1 MLRFFRQIRQRLLT
15 DNKFSKYLLYA
26 AGEIM
31 LVVIGILIALQ
42 VGNISE
48 TAKEREIYLAYLL
61 RLKEDF
67 LELQE
72 TVKEKREFE
81 AELIELAEYQLE
93 VLTGKETNPDI
104 LKLAISIEFTASI
117 NRYEIL
123 SPTYLELSSTG
134 RLALIENDGIKD
146 FLSEYYK
153 YLLTRN
159 DEKAEWDPWV
169 HQYRSLV
176 RNILDPE
183 DRSYIDFEFG
193 QANADMESPTWKNY
207 TLKSQKENVV
217 NDLLKVPNLTGLLQD
232 ILTARR
238 ITYSYL
244 NFEFH
249 ISNDFL
255 QQVQSEIDRLQV
267 SGAPDA

>member
-1 MLRFFRQIRQRLLT
+1 MLRFFRQLRVRLLT
-15 DNKFSKYLLYA
+15 ENKIRKYLLYA
-26 AGEIM
+26 VGEIV

-42 VGNISE
+42 VNNYNE
-48 TAKEREIYLAYLL
+48 TDKEREIYVSYLV

-72 TVKEKREFE
+72 TVKLKRQFE
-81 AELIELAEYQLE
+81 ADLIDLAKYQLA
-93 VLTGKETNPDI
+93 VLTGKETQPNL
-104 LKLAISIEFTASI
+104 LKLAISIEYTASV
-117 NRYEIL
+117 NRYEIM

-134 RLALIENDGIKD
+134 RLALIENDDIKD
-146 FLSEYYK
+146 FLSGYYK

-183 DRSYIDFEFG
+183 DRSFIDFEFG
-193 QANADMESPTWKNY
+193 NANADLESPAWKTY
-207 TLKSQKENVV
+207 ILKSKEEKVV
-217 NDLLKVPNLTGLLQD
+217 NDLIKAPNLTGLLQD

-238 ITYSYL
+238 ITYNYFD
-244 NFEFH
+244 FEFH

-255 QQVQSEIDRLQV
+255 LQIQSEIDRLE
-267 SGAPDA
+267 GY

>member
-1 MLRFFRQIRQRLLT
+1 MTRFFRTLRQRLLSENRT
-15 DNKFSKYLLYA
+15 GRYLLYA
-26 AGEIM
+26 LGEII

-48 TAKEREIYLAYLL
+48 TAKEREIYLSYLL

-81 AELIELAEYQLE
+81 AELIDLAEYQLG

-104 LKLAISIEFTASI
+104 LKLAVSIEFTASI
-117 NRYEIL
+117 NRYELL
-123 SPTYLELSSTG
+123 SPTYLELNSTG
-134 RLALIENDGIKD
+134 RLALIENDDIKD
-146 FLSEYYK
+146 FLSGYYK

-183 DRSYIDFEFG
+183 DRSFIDFEFG
-193 QANADMESPTWKNY
+193 KSNSDMESPTWQNY
-207 TLKSQKENVV
+207 TLKSKKEKVV
-217 NDLLKVPNLTGLLQD
+217 NDLLKVPNLAGLLQD

-238 ITYSYL
+238 ITLSYL

-255 QQVQSEIDRLQV
+255 QQIQSEIDRLQG
-267 SGAPDA
+267 SAAPDA

>member
-1 MLRFFRQIRQRLLT
+1 MLRFFRQLRQRLLT
-15 DNKFSKYLLYA
+15 QNRISKYLLYA
-26 AGEIM
+26 IGEIV

-42 VGNISE
+42 VNNYSE
-48 TAKEREIYLAYLL
+48 TIKEREIYVSYLL

-72 TVKEKREFE
+72 TVKLKKQFE

-104 LKLAISIEFTASI
+104 LKLAISIEYTASV

-123 SPTYLELSSTG
+123 SPTYLELNSTG
-134 RLALIENDGIKD
+134 RLALIENDDIKD
-146 FLSEYYK
+146 FLSGYYK
-153 YLLTRN
+153 YLQTRK
-159 DEKAEWDPWV
+159 DQKAEWDPWV
-169 HQYRSLV
+169 HHYRSLV
-176 RNILDPE
+176 RAILDPE
-183 DRSYIDFEFG
+183 DRSFIDFEFG
-193 QANADMESPTWKNY
+193 NANADLESPTWKKY
-207 TLKSQKENVV
+207 TLKSKDKNVV
-217 NDLLKVPNLTGLLQD
+217 NELLKVPNLTGLLQD

-244 NFEFH
+244 DFEFH

-255 QQVQSEIDRLQV
+255 LLIQSEIDRLKGSQ
-267 SGAPDA
+267 